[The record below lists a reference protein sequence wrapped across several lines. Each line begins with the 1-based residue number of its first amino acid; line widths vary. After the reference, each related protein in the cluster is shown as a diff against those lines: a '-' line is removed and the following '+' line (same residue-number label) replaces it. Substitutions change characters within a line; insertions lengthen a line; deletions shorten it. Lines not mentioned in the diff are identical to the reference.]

1 MKKIQPRKLTCNK
14 QGNQTP
20 SIFNKVK
27 RSPNKFLELF
37 EHPLSDFYHWLLVIS
52 WSQFLLFITLFYLA
66 VNVIFAYAYLTTEN
80 GIANADPDSFSDAFF
95 FSIQSMSTIGYGAM
109 YPQTTYAQTL
119 VTIEVLVGL
128 ILIAMGTG
136 LIFARFAKPR
146 ARVLFSK
153 VAVICPFNGVPT
165 LMFRVANQRDNRI
178 IEARLK
184 VSLLKNQISQ
194 EGIELR
200 RFYNLELVRSESPSF
215 RLSWLVMHPIDE
227 LSPLYGQTAGS
238 LIDLDL
244 QIIAI
249 LTGLDETFSQTIH
262 ARHAYNI
269 QDLRWGMRFVD
280 ILNKTDRC
288 KYTVDYQRFHDIIP
302 IARSPHN

>member
-1 MKKIQPRKLTCNK
+1 MKIDKRKLKRTKNRRSV
-14 QGNQTP
+14 P
-20 SIFNKVK
+20 SIFNQKK
-27 RSPNKFLELF
+27 RSPNKFLKFF
-37 EHPLSDFYHWLLVIS
+37 EHPFSDFYHWLLVITWTS
-52 WSQFLLFITLFYLA
+52 FLLFIVLFYLA
-66 VNVIFAYAYLTTEN
+66 VNIIFAYAYLTTKD

-109 YPQTTYAQTL
+109 YPQTIYAQVL
-119 VTIEVLVGL
+119 VTVEVLVGL
-128 ILIAMGTG
+128 ILVAMATG
-136 LIFARFAKPR
+136 LIFARFAQPS
-146 ARVLFSK
+146 ARVMFSK

-184 VSLLKNQISQ
+184 VSLLKNQISS

-200 RFYNLELVRSESPSF
+200 RFYNLELLRSESPSF

-227 LSPLYGQTAGS
+227 LSPLYKETADS

-244 QIIAI
+244 EIIVI

-262 ARHAYNI
+262 ARHAYQP

-280 ILNKTDRC
+280 ILNKTDQC
-288 KYTVDYQRFHDIIP
+288 TYTVDYRRFNEVVPASD
-302 IARSPHN
+302 RQYK

>member
-1 MKKIQPRKLTCNK
+1 M
-14 QGNQTP
+14 P
-20 SIFNKVK
+20 SIFNQKK
-27 RSPNKFLELF
+27 RSPNKFLKFF
-37 EHPLSDFYHWLLVIS
+37 EHPFSDFYHWLLVITWTS
-52 WSQFLLFITLFYLA
+52 FLLFIVLFYLA
-66 VNVIFAYAYLTTEN
+66 VNIIFAYAYLTTKD

-109 YPQTTYAQTL
+109 YPQTIYAQVL
-119 VTIEVLVGL
+119 VTVEVLVGL
-128 ILIAMGTG
+128 ILVAMATG
-136 LIFARFAKPR
+136 LIFARFAQPS
-146 ARVLFSK
+146 ARVMFSK

-184 VSLLKNQISQ
+184 VSLLKNQISS

-200 RFYNLELVRSESPSF
+200 RFYNLELLRSESPSF

-227 LSPLYGQTAGS
+227 LSPLYKETADS

-244 QIIAI
+244 EIIVI

-262 ARHAYNI
+262 ARHAYQP

-280 ILNKTDRC
+280 ILNKTDQC
-288 KYTVDYQRFHDIIP
+288 TYTVDYRRFNEVVPASD
-302 IARSPHN
+302 RQYK